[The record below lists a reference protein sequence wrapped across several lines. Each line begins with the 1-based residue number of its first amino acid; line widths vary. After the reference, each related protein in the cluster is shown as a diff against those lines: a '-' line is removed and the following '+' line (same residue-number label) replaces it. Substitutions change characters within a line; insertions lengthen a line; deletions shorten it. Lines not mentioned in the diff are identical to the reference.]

1 MAIDVNSKN
10 STFEFKR
17 IYQISMTTSGW
28 KLGEDYTLALRV
40 TDASGAERKAELG
53 STVAGKGQPWKTQ
66 D

>member
-10 STFEFKR
+10 NTFEFKR

-40 TDASGAERKAELG
+40 TDASGAERRAELG
-53 STVAGKGQPWKTQ
+53 TAVNWGKPT
-66 D
+66 